1 MYINIDDFF
10 FIKKKISHERL
21 KKSFLFVANQKGA
34 NVSYIEKLY
43 KKNKIKKI
51 TLPKYLLDSSIDII
65 IKTKH
70 NKDFKFI
77 SIENFE
83 IVYELKKIKKTLF
96 FKKIKKFEL
105 EKINF
110 FPYTYSVKNFI
121 FQKLAKGKFILPKKF
136 SDFNNNFFKNI
147 ATVIKKLLV
156 KKKNKIK
163 VSDFLKNFKTL
174 DLKNNIN
181 SEIINK
187 LIVFLNNFSSVYFK
201 TSLTHGDFKCEH
213 LFIVNDKIEFL
224 IDWENVDERSVYFD
238 LFNFFI
244 PWFVKRS
251 YNYKQIKNYIC
262 KFTKNYLGNF
272 GEMLLKNYDLY
283 FYIFALERYLRI
295 QSGRSKN
302 FNILLSY
309 KRYNNI
315 FKKLI

>member
-10 FIKKKISHERL
+10 FIKKKISLERL
-21 KKSFLFVANQKGA
+21 KKSLLFIANQKEA

-51 TLPKYLLDSSIDII
+51 KLPKFLLDGNIDII
-65 IKTKH
+65 IKTKL

-77 SIENFE
+77 SLENFK
-83 IVYELKKIKKTLF
+83 IVYELKKIKKILF

-110 FPYTYSVKNFI
+110 FPHTFSVKNFI
-121 FQKLAKGKFILPKKF
+121 FQKLAKGKFILPNKF
-136 SDFNNNFFKNI
+136 SDFNKNFFKNI
-147 ATVIKKLLV
+147 ATVIKKLSV
-156 KKKNKIK
+156 KRKKEIK
-163 VSDFLKNFKTL
+163 VSDFLNNFDTL
-174 DLKNNIN
+174 NVKDNIN

-187 LIVFLNNFSSVYFK
+187 LILFLNNFSDIYFK

-224 IDWENVDERSVYFD
+224 IDWENVGERSVYFD
-238 LFNFFI
+238 LFNFFT

-251 YNYKQIKNYIC
+251 YNYKQIKYYIC
-262 KFTKNYLGNF
+262 KFTKNYLHNS

-295 QSGRSKN
+295 QSRRSNN
-302 FNILLSY
+302 FNIQLSY

-315 FKKLI
+315 FKRLI